1 MAFLSLVI
9 AGPRKKELRDLKN
22 KLDRPPS
29 PLGGARGNS
38 PVGLDLGRSDGGG
51 KKPIKHVFQN
61 CGNFTTNFGTLE
73 SEHPYRFGFKM
84 ACILSCTSLCYHM
97 HFRRFKYLTLER
109 I

>member
-1 MAFLSLVI
+1 MAFLSLVL

-22 KLDRPPS
+22 KLDRPSS

-73 SEHPYRFGFKM
+73 SEHPYSKGFNMGIDFLKLRKI
-84 ACILSCTSLCYHM
+84 ARNNFNPDLV
-97 HFRRFKYLTLER
+97 R
-109 I
+109 

>member
-9 AGPRKKELRDLKN
+9 AGPRKKEIRDLKN

-38 PVGLDLGRSDGGG
+38 PAGLDLGRSDGGG
-51 KKPIKHVFQN
+51 KKPIQHVFQN

-73 SEHPYRFGFKM
+73 SEHPYSFGFKV
-84 ACILSCTSLCYHM
+84 ACPSLYDIDYN
-97 HFRRFKYLTLER
+97 R
-109 I
+109 

>member
-1 MAFLSLVI
+1 MAFLSLVL

-22 KLDRPPS
+22 KLERPSS

-73 SEHPYRFGFKM
+73 SEHPYSKGFNMGIYFLKLRKI
-84 ACILSCTSLCYHM
+84 ARNSFNPDLA
-97 HFRRFKYLTLER
+97 R
-109 I
+109 